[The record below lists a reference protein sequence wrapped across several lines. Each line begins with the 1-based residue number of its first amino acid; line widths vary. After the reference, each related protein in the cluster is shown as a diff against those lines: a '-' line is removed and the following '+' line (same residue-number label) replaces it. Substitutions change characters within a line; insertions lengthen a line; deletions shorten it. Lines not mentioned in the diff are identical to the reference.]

1 MNKGKYFYGNLFFYY
16 SKNFEYFCYL
26 QLMKKISII
35 FILPDLETG
44 GAERIVTT
52 IANHLPREK
61 FEPKILLLRKEGGY
75 LELLKED
82 VEIIDL
88 KIQRIRNSLIPILK
102 EIKIRKPDI
111 VFSGF
116 GEINAYLSLFIKLFP
131 KTKFIARETNVV
143 SQHVTRKEIRF
154 FYKFYNNF
162 HKIICQSDDMQND
175 LIENFNIEKE
185 KIIKINNPVDFEFIE
200 EKLKISTKPE
210 SFKSDFKNI
219 VAIGNLSA
227 RKGFD
232 NLLKVFSHLKNEK
245 IHLHI
250 LGDGRDKEVL
260 HQVKSDLK
268 LENVFFY
275 GQQKNPYQFL
285 KFADLF
291 ILSSRYEGFP
301 NVLLEAGAC
310 GTFSLANNC
319 KGGITEIIQHKINGE
334 ISDIENH
341 EEFARKIVETLKKDH
356 DSNAIKNSIK
366 NRFSKEIILEK
377 YIHILENIS
386 SNR

>member
-1 MNKGKYFYGNLFFYY
+1 
-16 SKNFEYFCYL
+16 
-26 QLMKKISII
+26 MKKISII

-52 IANHLPREK
+52 IANHLPREI

-75 LELLKED
+75 LELLKD
-82 VEIIDL
+82 DIEIIDI
-88 KIQRIRNSLIPILK
+88 KTPRIRHSLKPILK
-102 EIKIRKPDI
+102 EIRTRKPDV

-116 GEINAYLSLFIKLFP
+116 GEINAYLSLFIKFFP
-131 KTKFIARETNVV
+131 NTKFIARETNVV

-154 FYKFYNNF
+154 FYKFYNNY
-162 HKIICQSDDMQND
+162 HRIICQSDDMQND
-175 LIENFNIEKE
+175 LIENFKIKKE
-185 KIIKINNPVDFEFIE
+185 KLIKINNPVDFEFIE
-200 EKLKISTKPE
+200 KQLEISQRPE
-210 SFKSDFKNI
+210 SFNDEFKNI

-232 NLLKVFSHLKNEK
+232 NLLKVFSHLQNEK
-245 IHLHI
+245 ILLHI
-250 LGDGRDKEVL
+250 LGDGRDKELL
-260 HQVKSDLK
+260 HQMKSDLK
-268 LENVFFY
+268 LKNVIFH

-291 ILSSRYEGFP
+291 TLSSRYEGFP

-319 KGGITEIIQHKINGE
+319 KGGITEIIQPTINGE

-341 EEFARKIVETLKKDH
+341 KEFAQKIVEVLKENH
-356 DSNAIKNSIK
+356 NSVAIKNSIK

-386 SNR
+386 FNR